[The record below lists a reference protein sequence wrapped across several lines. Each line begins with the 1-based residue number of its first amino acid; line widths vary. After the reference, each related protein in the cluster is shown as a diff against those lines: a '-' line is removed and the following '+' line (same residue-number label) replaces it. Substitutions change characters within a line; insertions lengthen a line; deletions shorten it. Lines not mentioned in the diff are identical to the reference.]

1 MKKITVL
8 VVGFALVLGL
18 AHSILAA
25 SAAQPKRGG
34 TLTLAISKELAIM
47 NPLVNTSSTEAR
59 IRELMYEPLL
69 ARDLN
74 GAVQPRLAQ
83 SWDVSKDGK
92 LYTFRLR
99 KNVKFHNGREMTA
112 DDIKFAIDY
121 TLNPK
126 NGAYGFEDLK
136 AMDRAEVVDKYT
148 LRIHMKS
155 HNPLFPI
162 LITDIRA
169 FSAIPKESLP
179 EGLRKPTTFPPG
191 TGPFK
196 FVEWQPGQRIV
207 FERNDDYWGHKA
219 YVDRVI
225 MREIGDNTVRF
236 TALQAG
242 DVDLIERTPYEWVQ
256 QVVQGKIKGIGI
268 AKAARA
274 GARNLEFN
282 VTDPPFNNKKLR
294 QAIAYAVDRKEIMQ
308 AGYFGLADTADQR
321 FPNGHFWYFKDVTMP
336 QFNPEKAKA
345 LLKEAGYKG
354 ETLELMGN
362 RGEVA
367 DVEGAAIQAQLK
379 RIGVKVELKILER
392 ASALEMRRQ
401 GKYMFKLAGGS
412 DYPDPLPAYTEYACE
427 PDPRKR
433 RMNESGYCDKEYDAL
448 LKKAESEVDIEKRK
462 AIFKQIVAKLADDTP
477 LVALGFTP
485 RFFTFREHVKGF
497 VTNGGGDF
505 QPWGAGLSH
514 AWIDK

>member
-1 MKKITVL
+1 MKRLAVL
-8 VVGFALVLGL
+8 IVPLVLLFGL
-18 AHSILAA
+18 TSLMEAA
-25 SAAQPKRGG
+25 SPQPKRGG
-34 TLTLAISKELAIM
+34 IITMAISKELALM

-69 ARDLN
+69 ARDNN
-74 GAVQPRLAQ
+74 GVIQPRLAE
-83 SWDVSKDGK
+83 SWDISKDGK

-99 KNVKFHNGREMTA
+99 KGVKFHSGKEMTA

-121 TLNPK
+121 TINPK
-126 NGAYGFEDLK
+126 NGAYGYDDLN
-136 AMDRAEVVDKYT
+136 AVDRAEAVDKYV
-148 LRIHMKS
+148 LRIHMKR
-155 HNPLFPI
+155 HNPL
-162 LITDIRA
+162 LLTLLTDIRS

-179 EGLRKPTTFPPG
+179 EGIRKPTTFPAG

-207 FERNDDYWGHKA
+207 FERHDDYWGHKT

-225 MREIGDNTVRF
+225 MKEIGDATVRF

-256 QVVQGKIKGIGI
+256 QIVQGKIRGIGF

-274 GARNLEFN
+274 GARNIEFN
-282 VTDPPFNNKKLR
+282 VVDPPFNNKKLR
-294 QAIAYAVDRKEIMQ
+294 LAIAHALDKKEIMQ
-308 AGYFGLADTADQR
+308 AAYFGLADTADQR
-321 FPNGHFWYFKDVTMP
+321 FPNGHFWHFSDVPVP
-336 QFNPEKAKA
+336 QFDPNKAKA

-367 DVEGAAIQAQLK
+367 DVEGATIQAQLK
-379 RIGVKVELKILER
+379 RVGVKVEMKILER
-392 ASALEMRRQ
+392 ASALELRRQ

-412 DYPDPLPAYTEYACE
+412 DYPDPLPAYVEYTCE

-433 RMNESGYCDKEYDAL
+433 RLNESGYCDKEYDAL
-448 LKKAESEVDIEKRK
+448 IKKAEAEVDINKRK
-462 AIFKQIVAKLADDTP
+462 AIFKQVVAKLMDDSP
-477 LVALGFTP
+477 IVALGFTP
-485 RFFTFREHVKGF
+485 RFFTYRDHIKGF
-497 VTNGGGDF
+497 VTNASGDF
-505 QPWGAGLSH
+505 QPWGGGLSQ
-514 AWIDK
+514 AWVDK

>member
-1 MKKITVL
+1 
-8 VVGFALVLGL
+8 
-18 AHSILAA
+18 
-25 SAAQPKRGG
+25 
-34 TLTLAISKELAIM
+34 
-47 NPLVNTSSTEAR
+47 VNTSSTEAR

-69 ARDLN
+69 ARDLK
-74 GAVQPRLAQ
+74 GAIQPRLAE
-83 SWDVSKDGK
+83 SWEVSKDGK

-99 KNVKFHNGREMTA
+99 RNVKFHGGKEMTA
-112 DDIKFAIDY
+112 DDVKFAIDY
-121 TLNPK
+121 SLNPK

-136 AMDRAEVVDKYT
+136 AVERAEVVDKHT

-155 HNPLFPI
+155 HNALFPT

-169 FSAIPKESLP
+169 FSVIPKESLP

-207 FERNDDYWGHKA
+207 FERNDDYWGHKP
-219 YVDRVI
+219 YVDRVV
-225 MREIGDNTVRF
+225 MREIGDATVRF
-236 TALQAG
+236 TALQSG

-256 QVVQGKIKGIGI
+256 QIVQGKIRGIGF
-268 AKAARA
+268 AKAAVA

-294 QAIAYAVDRKEIMQ
+294 QAIAHAVDRKEILQ
-308 AGYFGLADTADQR
+308 AAYFGLADTADQR
-321 FPNGHFWYFKDVTMP
+321 FPKDHYWYFSDVKMP
-336 QFNPEKAKA
+336 QFSPEKAKA

-367 DVEGAAIQAQLK
+367 DVEGAALQAQLK
-379 RIGVKVELKILER
+379 RLGVNVELKILER
-392 ASALEMRRQ
+392 ASALELRRQ

-412 DYPDPLPAYTEYACE
+412 DYPDPLPAYSEYACE

-433 RMNESGYCDKEYDAL
+433 RLNESGYCDKEYDAL
-448 LKKAESEVDIEKRK
+448 IKKAESEVDPEKRR
-462 AIFKQIVAKLADDTP
+462 AIFRQVVAKLADDTP
-477 LVALGFTP
+477 LVAIGFTP
-485 RFFTFREHVKGF
+485 RFFTFREHIKGF
-497 VTNGGGDF
+497 TTNASGDF
-505 QPWGAGLSH
+505 QPWGAGLSY

>member
-1 MKKITVL
+1 MKRLAVL
-8 VVGFALVLGL
+8 FLAFGIVLGPGYS
-18 AHSILAA
+18 AMAA

-34 TLTLAISKELAIM
+34 TITLAISKELAIM

-74 GAVQPRLAQ
+74 GAIQPRLAE
-83 SWDVSKDGK
+83 SWEVSKDGK

-99 KNVKFHNGREMTA
+99 KNVKFHSGKEMTA
-112 DDIKFAIDY
+112 DDVKFAIDY

-136 AMDRAEVVDKYT
+136 AVDRAEVVDQHT
-148 LRIHMKS
+148 LRIHMKN
-155 HNPLFPI
+155 HNPLFTT

-169 FSAIPKESLP
+169 FSVVPKESLP
-179 EGLRKPTTFPPG
+179 DGLRKPTSFPPG

-225 MREIGDNTVRF
+225 MKEIGDATVRF

-256 QVVQGKIKGIGI
+256 QILQGKIKGIGF

-294 QAIAYAVDRKEIMQ
+294 QAIAHALDRKEIMQ
-308 AGYFGLADTADQR
+308 AAYFGLADIADQR
-321 FPNGHFWYFKDVTMP
+321 FPHGHFWYFKDVAMP
-336 QFNPEKAKA
+336 QFDPNKAKA

-379 RIGVKVELKILER
+379 RVGVKVELKILER
-392 ASALEMRRQ
+392 ASALDMRRQ

-412 DYPDPLPAYTEYACE
+412 DYPDPLPAYTEYTCE

-448 LKKAESEVDIEKRK
+448 LKKAESEVDMEKRK
-462 AIFKQIVAKLADDTP
+462 AIFRQVVAKLADDTP

-497 VTNGGGDF
+497 VTNAGGDF
-505 QPWGAGLSH
+505 QPWGAGLSR
-514 AWIDK
+514 AWVDK

>member
-1 MKKITVL
+1 MKR
-8 VVGFALVLGL
+8 FALVSLAFFLLLGVTSL
-18 AHSILAA
+18 LEAA
-25 SAAQPKRGG
+25 SAQPKRGG
-34 TLTLAISKELAIM
+34 TLSLAISKELAIM
-47 NPLVNTSSTEAR
+47 NPLVNTSSTEGR
-59 IRELMYEPLL
+59 IRELMFEPLL

-74 GAVQPRLAQ
+74 GAIQPRLAE
-83 SWDVSKDGK
+83 SWEISKDGK

-99 KNVKFHNGREMTA
+99 RGVKFHNGKEMTA
-112 DDIKFAIDY
+112 DDIKYAIDY

-126 NGAYGFEDLK
+126 NGAYGYDDLS
-136 AMDRAEVVDKYT
+136 AVDRAEVVDNYT
-148 LRIHMKS
+148 LRVHMKR
-155 HNPLFPI
+155 HNPLF
-162 LITDIRA
+162 LTLLTDIRS

-179 EGLRKPTTFPPG
+179 EGIRKPTTFPAG

-196 FVEWQPGQRIV
+196 FVEWQPAQRIV
-207 FERNDDYWGHKA
+207 FERHDDYWGQKA

-225 MREIGDNTVRF
+225 MKEIGDATVRF

-256 QVVQGKIKGIGI
+256 QIVQGKIRGIGV

-294 QAIAYAVDRKEIMQ
+294 QAIAYALDKKEIMQ
-308 AGYFGLADTADQR
+308 AAYFGLADTADQR
-321 FPNGHFWYFKDVTMP
+321 FPNGHFWYFGDVKSP
-336 QFNPEKAKA
+336 QFDPNKAKA

-379 RIGVKVELKILER
+379 RVGVKIEIKILER
-392 ASALEMRRQ
+392 ASALEFRRQ

-412 DYPDPLPAYTEYACE
+412 DYPDPLPAYVEYTCE

-448 LKKAESEVDIEKRK
+448 IKKAESEVDLEKRK
-462 AIFKQIVAKLADDTP
+462 SIFKQAVAKLADDVP
-477 LVALGFTP
+477 LVVLGFTP
-485 RFFTFREHVKGF
+485 RFFAFREHVKGF
-497 VTNGGGDF
+497 VTNASGDF
-505 QPWGAGLSH
+505 QPWGGGLSQ

>member
-1 MKKITVL
+1 MKRFAVLLNTFLFMLGSASTVL
-8 VVGFALVLGL
+8 A
-18 AHSILAA
+18 AAA
-25 SAAQPKRGG
+25 SQPKRGG
-34 TLTLAISKELAIM
+34 TITMAISKELAIM
-47 NPLVNTSSTEAR
+47 NPLINTSSTEAR

-74 GAVQPRLAQ
+74 GALQPRLAE
-83 SWDVSKDGK
+83 SWEVSKDGK
-92 LYTFRLR
+92 LYTFKLR
-99 KNVKFHNGREMTA
+99 RNVKFHGGKEMTA
-112 DDIKFAIDY
+112 EDVKFAIDY

-126 NGAYGFEDLK
+126 NGAYGFED
-136 AMDRAEVVDKYT
+136 MNSVDRAEVVDKYT
-148 LRIHMKS
+148 LRIHMKR
-155 HNPLFPI
+155 HNPLFPT
-162 LITDIRA
+162 LVTDIRA
-169 FSAIPKESLP
+169 FSVIPKESLP

-207 FERNDDYWGHKA
+207 FERHDDYWGQKA

-225 MREIGDNTVRF
+225 MKEIGDATVRF

-256 QVVQGKIKGIGI
+256 QIVQGKIKGIGY

-294 QAIAYAVDRKEIMQ
+294 QAIAYAIDRKEIMQ
-308 AGYFGLADTADQR
+308 AAYFGLADTADQR
-321 FPNGHFWYFKDVTMP
+321 FPTGHFWYFKDVRMP
-336 QFNPEKAKA
+336 QFNAEKAKA

-367 DVEGAAIQAQLK
+367 DVEGAIIQAQLK
-379 RIGVKVELKILER
+379 RVGVKVELKILER
-392 ASALEMRRQ
+392 ASALELRRT

-412 DYPDPLPAYTEYACE
+412 DYPDPLPAYEEYACE

-448 LKKAESEVDIEKRK
+448 LKKAEGEVDPEKRR
-462 AIFKQIVAKLADDTP
+462 AIFKQVVAKLADDTP

-485 RFFTFREHVKGF
+485 RFFTFREQVKGF
-497 VTNGGGDF
+497 VTNGSGDF

-514 AWIDK
+514 AWVDK